1 MSILRACADW
11 RVVAI
16 LVAVGAGVAVFA
28 PNLIAAAIPLLLVAA
43 CPLSMLV
50 MMRTMTGRP
59 SNPSPGPGRASGDS
73 PSQLRERLAVT
84 RLERERLERELAR
97 LESADRV
104 PAAETR
110 ATPPGMPEPGRADA
124 P

>member
-50 MMRTMTGRP
+50 MMRTMTGQP

-73 PSQLRERLAVT
+73 PSQLRGRLAVT
-84 RLERERLERELAR
+84 RLEQQRLERELAR
-97 LESADRV
+97 LDSGDRV
-104 PAAETR
+104 ATAEARGNAPAADVGAR
-110 ATPPGMPEPGRADA
+110 PS
-124 P
+124 

>member
-43 CPLSMLV
+43 CPISMLV
-50 MMRTMTGRP
+50 MMRTMGGQQ
-59 SNPSPGPGRASGDS
+59 SNASPKLDPGAVDRTA
-73 PSQLRERLAVT
+73 QLRRQLAAT
-84 RLERERLERELAR
+84 RLEQQQLERELAR
-97 LESADRV
+97 IESADRV
-104 PAAETR
+104 PRDEA
-110 ATPPGMPEPGRADA
+110 RADA
-124 P
+124 TAPEVRARPS

>member
-1 MSILRACADW
+1 MMSILRACADW

-50 MMRTMTGRP
+50 MMRTMGGHP
-59 SNPSPGPGRASGDS
+59 SNASPKLDLGAVDRPA
-73 PSQLRERLAVT
+73 QLRRLLAAT
-84 RLERERLERELAR
+84 QLEQQQLERELAR
-97 LESADRV
+97 VESADRV
-104 PAAETR
+104 PFVEAQANATAPEVR
-110 ATPPGMPEPGRADA
+110 ARSS
-124 P
+124 

>member
-1 MSILRACADW
+1 MLSILRACADW

-16 LVAVGAGVAVFA
+16 LVAVGAGVAVLA

-50 MMRTMTGRP
+50 MMRTMGGHQ
-59 SNPSPGPGRASGDS
+59 SNPSPRLDPAAVDRPA
-73 PSQLRERLAVT
+73 QLREQLVAA
-84 RLERERLERELAR
+84 RLEQQQLERELAR

-104 PAAETR
+104 PTAESRGNAPAADVPAR
-110 ATPPGMPEPGRADA
+110 PS
-124 P
+124 